1 MGQAEGTAI
10 LEMNGTVTMPV
21 VSVPKDEVNQWRAAT
36 GLPLAMRVA
45 MGWARYSPRAKGW
58 MPRIIGRRFARGM
71 KTTVRTRSGGVV
83 AVDPANL
90 DIYVR
95 VALNGGVWE
104 RQIHDACCAVAR
116 PGDVVLDIGANA
128 GIIAMDLA
136 AHLKGDV
143 RMFAF
148 EPIPTLARTVALSAA
163 LNGLQDK
170 ITVSES
176 MLGSSGGEA
185 SLFVPKHAIH
195 ASARSREAGAV
206 ELRRPVFTLDSL
218 VRGGQIQ
225 HPDFIKIDVEGA
237 ELEVFRGAAEL
248 LRSRPPAIAF
258 EADQNMERFGYH
270 RADLIGFL
278 SSCAPYRYY
287 YITAHGFIATDK
299 PDESLDDD
307 HNNILAMPPGR
318 PEPRFGVNP
327 MR

>member
-1 MGQAEGTAI
+1 MA
-10 LEMNGTVTMPV
+10 TMPV
-21 VSVPKDEVNQWRAAT
+21 VTVPKAEAEQWRAAS
-36 GLPLAMRVA
+36 GQPLAMRAA
-45 MGWARYSPRAKGW
+45 MAWARYSPRAKGW
-58 MPRIIGRRFARGM
+58 MPRIIGRRFASGM
-71 KTTVRTRSGGVV
+71 KSTVRTRSGGIV

-95 VALNGGVWE
+95 VVLNGGVWE
-104 RQIHDACCAVAR
+104 KQIHDACCAVAR

-163 LNGLQDK
+163 INGLQDR

-176 MLGSSGGEA
+176 MLGSAGGEA

-195 ASARSREAGAV
+195 ASAKSREADAV
-206 ELRRPVFTLDSL
+206 ELKRPVFTLDSL
-218 VRGGQIQ
+218 VESGQIPQ
-225 HPDFIKIDVEGA
+225 PDFIKIDVEGA
-237 ELEVFRGAAEL
+237 ELEVFKGAAGL

-258 EADQNMERFGYH
+258 EADQNMQRFGYT

-278 SSCAPYRYY
+278 SGCSPYRYY
-287 YITAHGFIATDK
+287 YITAHGFTATDK
-299 PDESLDDD
+299 PDESMDDD
-307 HNNILAMPPGR
+307 HNNLLALPPGR

-327 MR
+327 VR